1 MSKFMINICYGDL
14 EKRKQSEHPSNRDF
28 IMKKYGEWSQ
38 KIGNKIVVAHK
49 LRAGAGR
56 KLELTDGK
64 VCDGPYTET
73 KESIG
78 GFYIVEAANYA
89 EAVKIASECPTLLYQ
104 GGYVEVREV
113 EI

>member
-1 MSKFMINICYGDL
+1 MINICYGDL
-14 EKRKQSEHPSNRDF
+14 EKRRQSTHPNNNDF

-38 KIGNKIVVAHK
+38 KIGQKTLVAHK
-49 LRAGAGR
+49 LRGGAGR
-56 KLELTDGK
+56 KLDLVHGQVK
-64 VCDGPYTET
+64 DGPYTET
-73 KESIG
+73 KECIG
-78 GFYIVEAANYA
+78 GFYIIEAANYE